1 VVLTCSLSGVA
12 GGAAPREGVLPII
25 VSSII
30 KKRRGGRTYLY
41 VATSAR
47 VGGQPRIVDQV
58 YLGAED
64 EVIARLTAA
73 PSDDPSVPET
83 EHRRFGD
90 VAAVWGM
97 LGQLDAIT
105 VIDSV
110 IDSGG
115 EDPSSR
121 GGACGGGASRGG
133 AISGGVS
140 VGTYLGLAAL
150 NRVCEPKSTR
160 AFADWWAQT
169 ALGRITRIPVAALD
183 HRRFWDAM
191 DAVTVEQLEEI
202 EAALT
207 RRMIEVFGLD
217 TQALILDMTNFATF
231 IDSGNQRAPI
241 AQRGKAKQ
249 KRYDLRIVGLGLVAT
264 RDGGIPLLSRAY
276 PGNKVDVTQFQP
288 MIEELHRRYT
298 TTLGGSGGSGAATV
312 TFDAGQNS
320 QPNFTRL
327 AELGLHFVG
336 SVPPSD
342 HPDLLARPATDR
354 QVVPAYAEENLTAF
368 ETTAMVLGQ
377 RRRVILTHSP
387 GLHTAQQGGFAQTL
401 RKATAAL
408 TELAD
413 RLARGRTR
421 RPPAK
426 VQAEIDT
433 ICAPRWVARVIATEL
448 TGDTPATLRLAWRI
462 DQNAHAALEEEI
474 FGKRILVTDH
484 DHWPLDQVIDAYR
497 SQEHLEAAFRQA
509 KDPHVV
515 SFAPIRHFTDHKIR
529 VHLFTCV
536 LALAIAH
543 LMRREA
549 TRAGLPMSVPALL
562 AELED
567 IGETVLLYQGERG
580 RPRARHTITRT
591 TPIQQRLYTIFDL
604 ARYAPPR

>member
-1 VVLTCSLSGVA
+1 M
-12 GGAAPREGVLPII
+12 
-25 VSSII
+25 SSII

-41 VATSAR
+41 AATSAR
-47 VGGQPRIVDQV
+47 VEGRPRIVEQV

-73 PSDDPSVPET
+73 RSDDPSLPET

-97 LGQLDAIT
+97 LGRLDAIA

-110 IDSGG
+110 LV
-115 EDPSSR
+115 R
-121 GGACGGGASRGG
+121 GGAV
-133 AISGGVS
+133 SGGVS

-150 NRVCEPKSTR
+150 NRVCEPKSKR
-160 AFADWWAQT
+160 AFADWWTQT
-169 ALGRITRIPVAALD
+169 ALGRITRIRVGALD

-191 DAVTVEQLEEI
+191 DAVTVEQLEQI

-276 PGNKVDVTQFQP
+276 PGNKVDVTQFNP
-288 MIEELHRRYT
+288 MIEELARRYT
-298 TTLGGSGGSGAATV
+298 AMLGGPGEATV

-342 HPDLLARPATDR
+342 HPDLLARPTTDR
-354 QVVPAYAEENLTAF
+354 QVVPAYADERLSAF

-387 GLHTAQQGGFAQTL
+387 GLHTAQQAGFAQTL

-408 TELAD
+408 TELAA

-484 DHWPLDQVIDAYR
+484 NDWPLEQVIDAYR
-497 SQEHLEAAFRQA
+497 SQEYLEAGFRQA

-562 AELED
+562 AELEASA
-567 IGETVLLYQGERG
+567 
-580 RPRARHTITRT
+580 RPSCSTRANAAAPGPATRS
-591 TPIQQRLYTIFDL
+591 PG
-604 ARYAPPR
+604 

>member
-1 VVLTCSLSGVA
+1 MSHD
-12 GGAAPREGVLPII
+12 GVLPTI

-41 VATSAR
+41 AATSAR
-47 VGGQPRIVDQV
+47 VGGRPRIVEQV

-83 EHRRFGD
+83 EHRRFGN

-97 LGQLDAIT
+97 LGRLDAIT

-110 IDSGG
+110 IVSGVG
-115 EDPSSR
+115 NPSSR
-121 GGACGGGASRGG
+121 GGV
-133 AISGGVS
+133 ISGGVS

-150 NRVCEPKSTR
+150 NRVCEPKSKR

-169 ALGRITRIPVAALD
+169 ALGRITRIPVGALD

-202 EAALT
+202 EAALC
-207 RRMIEVFGLD
+207 RRMTEVFGLD
-217 TQALILDMTNFATF
+217 THALILDMTNFATF

-276 PGNKVDVTQFQP
+276 PGNQVDVTQFQP
-288 MIEELHRRYT
+288 MIEELARRHT
-298 TTLGGSGGSGAATV
+298 TALGGPGGVTV

-320 QPNFTRL
+320 QPNFARL

-342 HPDLLARPATDR
+342 HPGLLARPATDR

-368 ETTAMVLGQ
+368 ETTAVVLGQ
-377 RRRVILTHSP
+377 QRRVVLTHSP
-387 GLHTAQQGGFAQTL
+387 SLHAAQQAGFAQTL
-401 RKATAAL
+401 RKATTAL
-408 TELAD
+408 TELAA
-413 RLARGRTR
+413 RLARSRTR

-433 ICAPRWVARVIATEL
+433 ICAPRWVARVITTEL

-462 DQNAHAALEEEI
+462 DPTAQAGLEEEI

-484 DHWPLDQVIDAYR
+484 DDWPLDQVIDAYQ
-497 SQEHLEAAFRQA
+497 SQEYLKAGFRQA

-549 TRAGLPMSVPALL
+549 TRAGLPLSVSALL
-562 AELED
+562 AELEG
-567 IGETVLLYQGERG
+567 IGETVLLYPGQRG
-580 RPRARHTITRT
+580 RPRARHTITRM
-591 TPIQQRLYTIFDL
+591 TPTQQRLYTIFDL
-604 ARYAPPR
+604 ARYAPHR

>member
-1 VVLTCSLSGVA
+1 
-12 GGAAPREGVLPII
+12 
-25 VSSII
+25 
-30 KKRRGGRTYLY
+30 
-41 VATSAR
+41 
-47 VGGQPRIVDQV
+47 
-58 YLGAED
+58 
-64 EVIARLTAA
+64 
-73 PSDDPSVPET
+73 
-83 EHRRFGD
+83 
-90 VAAVWGM
+90 
-97 LGQLDAIT
+97 
-105 VIDSV
+105 
-110 IDSGG
+110 
-115 EDPSSR
+115 
-121 GGACGGGASRGG
+121 
-133 AISGGVS
+133 
-140 VGTYLGLAAL
+140 
-150 NRVCEPKSTR
+150 
-160 AFADWWAQT
+160 
-169 ALGRITRIPVAALD
+169 
-183 HRRFWDAM
+183 M

-288 MIEELHRRYT
+288 MIEELARRYT
-298 TTLGGSGGSGAATV
+298 AMLGGAGREGGEATV

-342 HPDLLARPATDR
+342 HPDLLARPTTDR
-354 QVVPAYAEENLTAF
+354 QVVPAYADERLSAF

-387 GLHTAQQGGFAQTL
+387 GLHTAQQAGFAQTL

-408 TELAD
+408 TELAA

-484 DHWPLDQVIDAYR
+484 NDWPLDQVIDAYR
-497 SQEHLEAAFRQA
+497 SQEYLEAGFRQA

-562 AELED
+562 AELEG

-580 RPRARHTITRT
+580 RPRARHTITRM
-591 TPIQQRLYTIFDL
+591 TPTQQHLYTTFDL
-604 ARYAPPR
+604 AQYAPHR

>member
-1 VVLTCSLSGVA
+1 
-12 GGAAPREGVLPII
+12 

-41 VATSAR
+41 AATSAR
-47 VGGQPRIVDQV
+47 VGGRPRIVEQV

-83 EHRRFGD
+83 EHRRFGN

-97 LGQLDAIT
+97 LGRLDAIT

-110 IDSGG
+110 IVSGVG
-115 EDPSSR
+115 NPSSR
-121 GGACGGGASRGG
+121 GGV
-133 AISGGVS
+133 ISGGVS

-150 NRVCEPKSTR
+150 NRVCEPKSKR

-169 ALGRITRIPVAALD
+169 ALGRITRIPVGALD

-202 EAALT
+202 EAALC
-207 RRMIEVFGLD
+207 RRMTEVFGLD
-217 TQALILDMTNFATF
+217 THALILDMTNFATF

-276 PGNKVDVTQFQP
+276 PGNQVDVTQFQP

-298 TTLGGSGGSGAATV
+298 TALGGPGGVTV

-342 HPDLLARPATDR
+342 HPGLLARPATDR

-368 ETTAMVLGQ
+368 ETTAVVLGQ
-377 RRRVILTHSP
+377 QRRVVLTHSP
-387 GLHTAQQGGFAQTL
+387 SLHAAQQAGFAQTL
-401 RKATAAL
+401 RKATTAL
-408 TELAD
+408 TELAA
-413 RLARGRTR
+413 RLARSRTR

-433 ICAPRWVARVIATEL
+433 ICAPRWVARVITTEL

-462 DQNAHAALEEEI
+462 DPTAQAGLEEEI

-484 DHWPLDQVIDAYR
+484 DDWPLDQVIDAYR
-497 SQEHLEAAFRQA
+497 SQEYLEAGFRQA

-549 TRAGLPMSVPALL
+549 TRAGLPLSVSALL
-562 AELED
+562 AELEG
-567 IGETVLLYQGERG
+567 IGETVLLYPGQRG
-580 RPRARHTITRT
+580 RPRARHTITRM
-591 TPIQQRLYTIFDL
+591 TPTQQRLYTIFDL
-604 ARYAPPR
+604 ARYAPHR

>member
-1 VVLTCSLSGVA
+1 ML
-12 GGAAPREGVLPII
+12 
-25 VSSII
+25 
-30 KKRRGGRTYLY
+30 
-41 VATSAR
+41 AR
-47 VGGQPRIVDQV
+47 
-58 YLGAED
+58 
-64 EVIARLTAA
+64 
-73 PSDDPSVPET
+73 
-83 EHRRFGD
+83 
-90 VAAVWGM
+90 
-97 LGQLDAIT
+97 LDAINM
-105 VIDSV
+105 IDSV
-110 IDSGG
+110 V
-115 EDPSSR
+115 
-121 GGACGGGASRGG
+121 GAPVRS
-133 AISGGVS
+133 GVS

-150 NRVCEPKSTR
+150 NRVCDPKSKR
-160 AFADWWAQT
+160 AFADWWSGT
-169 ALGRITRIPVAALD
+169 ALGRITRIRAGALD

-191 DAVTVEQLEEI
+191 DAVTVQQLDEI

-207 RRMIEVFGLD
+207 KRMIEVFGLD
-217 TQALILDMTNFATF
+217 THALILDMTNFATF

-298 TTLGGSGGSGAATV
+298 TALGGPGGPGGPGAATV

-342 HPDLLARPATDR
+342 HPDLLARPTADR
-354 QVVPAYAEENLTAF
+354 QVVPAYTDERLSAF

-408 TELAD
+408 TELAA

-462 DQNAHAALEEEI
+462 DQNAQAALEEEI

-484 DHWPLDQVIDAYR
+484 NDWPLEQVIDAYR
-497 SQEHLEAAFRQA
+497 SQEYLEAGFRQA

-562 AELED
+562 AELEG

-580 RPRARHTITRT
+580 RPRARHTITRM
-591 TPIQQRLYTIFDL
+591 TPIQQRLYQLFDL
-604 ARYAPPR
+604 ARYAPHR

>member
-1 VVLTCSLSGVA
+1 M
-12 GGAAPREGVLPII
+12 
-25 VSSII
+25 SSII

-41 VATSAR
+41 AATSAR

-73 PSDDPSVPET
+73 PSDDPSLPDT

-97 LGQLDAIT
+97 LRRLDAIT

-110 IDSGG
+110 IDSGV

-121 GGACGGGASRGG
+121 GAASRGG
-133 AISGGVS
+133 SISGGVS

-150 NRVCEPKSTR
+150 NRVCEPKSKR

-169 ALGRITRIPVAALD
+169 ALGRITRIPVGALD

-191 DAVTVEQLEEI
+191 DAVSVEQLEEI

-288 MIEELHRRYT
+288 MIEELTRRYT
-298 TTLGGSGGSGAATV
+298 TALGGPDGSGAATV

-342 HPDLLARPATDR
+342 HPGLLARPTTDR
-354 QVVPAYAEENLTAF
+354 QVVPAYADEQLTAF
-368 ETTAMVLGQ
+368 ETTALVLGQ
-377 RRRVILTHSP
+377 QRRVILTHSP

-408 TELAD
+408 SELAA

-462 DQNAHAALEEEI
+462 DQNAQAGLEEEI

-484 DHWPLDQVIDAYR
+484 DDWPLAQVIDAYR
-497 SQEHLEAAFRQA
+497 SQEYLEAGFRQA

-562 AELED
+562 AELEG

-580 RPRARHTITRT
+580 RPRARHTITRM

-604 ARYAPPR
+604 ARYAPHR

>member
-1 VVLTCSLSGVA
+1 M
-12 GGAAPREGVLPII
+12 E
-25 VSSII
+25 
-30 KKRRGGRTYLY
+30 
-41 VATSAR
+41 
-47 VGGQPRIVDQV
+47 QV

-73 PSDDPSVPET
+73 SSDDPSVPET

-97 LGQLDAIT
+97 LGRLDAIT

-110 IDSGG
+110 IDSGV
-115 EDPSSR
+115 EDTSSR
-121 GGACGGGASRGG
+121 GGASRGG
-133 AISGGVS
+133 VISGGVS

-150 NRVCEPKSTR
+150 NRVCDPRSKR
-160 AFADWWAQT
+160 AFADWWSTT
-169 ALGRITRIPVAALD
+169 ALGRVTRIPVGALD

-191 DAVTVEQLEEI
+191 DAVTVEQLEQI
-202 EAALT
+202 EAALC

-217 TQALILDMTNFATF
+217 THALILDMTNFATF

-288 MIEELHRRYT
+288 MIEELARRYT
-298 TTLGGSGGSGAATV
+298 AMLGGPGREGGAATV

-342 HPDLLARPATDR
+342 HPGLLARPTTDR
-354 QVVPAYAEENLTAF
+354 QVVPAYADERLSAF
-368 ETTAMVLGQ
+368 ETTALVLGQ

-408 TELAD
+408 TELAA

-462 DQNAHAALEEEI
+462 DQNAHAGLEEEI

-484 DHWPLDQVIDAYR
+484 NNWPLEQVIDAYR
-497 SQEHLEAAFRQA
+497 SQEYLEAGFRQA

-562 AELED
+562 AELEG

-580 RPRARHTITRT
+580 RPRARHTITRM
-591 TPIQQRLYTIFDL
+591 TPTQQHLYTTFDL
-604 ARYAPPR
+604 AQYAPHR

>member
-1 VVLTCSLSGVA
+1 M
-12 GGAAPREGVLPII
+12 
-25 VSSII
+25 SSII

-41 VATSAR
+41 AATSAR
-47 VGGQPRIVDQV
+47 VGGRPRIVEQV

-97 LGQLDAIT
+97 LGRLDAIT

-110 IDSGG
+110 IDSGVG
-115 EDPSSR
+115 NPSSR
-121 GGACGGGASRGG
+121 GGVSRGG
-133 AISGGVS
+133 VISGGVS

-150 NRVCEPKSTR
+150 NRVCDPRSKR
-160 AFADWWAQT
+160 AFADWWSTT
-169 ALGRITRIPVAALD
+169 ALGRITRIRVGALD

-202 EAALT
+202 EAALC
-207 RRMIEVFGLD
+207 RRMTEVFGLD
-217 TQALILDMTNFATF
+217 THALLLDMTNFATF

-276 PGNKVDVTQFQP
+276 PGNQVDVTQFQP
-288 MIEELHRRYT
+288 MIEELARRYT
-298 TTLGGSGGSGAATV
+298 AMLGGAGGEGGEATV

-354 QVVPAYAEENLTAF
+354 QVVPAYADERLSAF

-377 RRRVILTHSP
+377 QRRVVLTHSP
-387 GLHTAQQGGFAQTL
+387 GLHTAQQAGFAQTL

-408 TELAD
+408 TELTA

-462 DQNAHAALEEEI
+462 DENAHAALEEEI

-484 DHWPLDQVIDAYR
+484 HAWPLAQIIDAYR
-497 SQEHLEAAFRQA
+497 SQEYLEAGFRQA

-549 TRAGLPMSVPALL
+549 TRAGLPLSVPALL
-562 AELED
+562 AELEG

-580 RPRARHTITRT
+580 RPRARHTITRM
-591 TPIQQRLYTIFDL
+591 TPTQQHLYTTFDL
-604 ARYAPPR
+604 AQYAPHR

>member
-1 VVLTCSLSGVA
+1 M
-12 GGAAPREGVLPII
+12 
-25 VSSII
+25 SSII
-30 KKRRGGRTYLY
+30 KKHRGGRTYLY
-41 VATSAR
+41 AATSAR
-47 VGGQPRIVDQV
+47 VEGRPRIVEQV

-64 EVIARLTAA
+64 EVIARLTTG
-73 PSDDPSVPET
+73 SGEDPSVPDT

-97 LGQLDAIT
+97 LARLDAIT

-110 IDSGG
+110 V
-115 EDPSSR
+115 
-121 GGACGGGASRGG
+121 GAAPVR
-133 AISGGVS
+133 GGVS

-150 NRVCEPKSTR
+150 NRVCEPRSKR
-160 AFADWWAQT
+160 AFADWWART
-169 ALGRITRIPVAALD
+169 AMGRITRIPVGALD

-191 DAVTVEQLEEI
+191 DAVTVGQLEQI

-217 TQALILDMTNFATF
+217 THALILDMTNFATF

-264 RDGGIPLLSRAY
+264 RDGGVPLLSRAY
-276 PGNKVDVTQFQP
+276 PGNQVDVTQFQP
-288 MIEELHRRYT
+288 MIEELAQRYT
-298 TTLGGSGGSGAATV
+298 ATLGGPGAATL

-320 QPNFTRL
+320 LPNFTRL

-342 HPDLLARPATDR
+342 HPGLLARPAADR
-354 QVVPAYAEENLTAF
+354 HIVPAYAEENLTAF
-368 ETTAMVLGQ
+368 ETTAPVLGQ
-377 RRRVILTHSP
+377 QRRVILTHSP
-387 GLHTAQQGGFAQTL
+387 SLHTAQQAGFAQTL
-401 RKATAAL
+401 RKATTAL
-408 TELAD
+408 TELAA

-421 RPPAK
+421 RPRPK

-433 ICAPRWVARVIATEL
+433 ICAPRWVARVITTEL
-448 TGDTPATLRLAWRI
+448 TGDTPATLRLTWRI
-462 DQNAHAALEEEI
+462 DPTAQARLEEEI

-484 DHWPLDQVIDAYR
+484 DQWPQAQVIDAYR
-497 SQEHLEAAFRQA
+497 SQEHLEAGFRQA

-549 TRAGLPMSVPALL
+549 ARAGLPLSVPALL
-562 AELED
+562 AELD
-567 IGETVLLYQGERG
+567 GIGETVLLYQGERG
-580 RPRARHTITRT
+580 RPRARHTITRMT
-591 TPIQQRLYTIFDL
+591 STQQRLYKLFDL
-604 ARYAPPR
+604 GRYTPHR

>member
-1 VVLTCSLSGVA
+1 M
-12 GGAAPREGVLPII
+12 
-25 VSSII
+25 SSII

-41 VATSAR
+41 AATSAR
-47 VGGQPRIVDQV
+47 VGGRPRIVEQV

-83 EHRRFGD
+83 EHRRFGN

-97 LGQLDAIT
+97 LGRLDAIT

-110 IDSGG
+110 IVSGVG
-115 EDPSSR
+115 NPSSR
-121 GGACGGGASRGG
+121 GGV
-133 AISGGVS
+133 ISGGVS

-150 NRVCEPKSTR
+150 NRVCEPKSKR

-169 ALGRITRIPVAALD
+169 ALGRITRIPVGALD

-202 EAALT
+202 EAALC
-207 RRMIEVFGLD
+207 RRMTEVFGLD
-217 TQALILDMTNFATF
+217 THALILDMTNFATF

-276 PGNKVDVTQFQP
+276 PGNQVDVTQFQP

-298 TTLGGSGGSGAATV
+298 TALGGSGGSGGVTV

-342 HPDLLARPATDR
+342 HSGLLARPATDR
-354 QVVPAYAEENLTAF
+354 HIVPAYAEENLTAL
-368 ETTAMVLGQ
+368 ETTALVLGQ

-387 GLHTAQQGGFAQTL
+387 GLHTAQQAGFAQTL

-408 TELAD
+408 TELAA

-433 ICAPRWVARVIATEL
+433 ICAPRWVARAITTDL
-448 TGDTPATLRLAWRI
+448 TGDTPATLRLTWRI
-462 DQNAHAALEEEI
+462 DPTAQAALEEEI

-484 DHWPLDQVIDAYR
+484 DDWPLDQVIDAYR
-497 SQEHLEAAFRQA
+497 SQEYLEAGFRQA

-549 TRAGLPMSVPALL
+549 TRAGLPLSVSALL
-562 AELED
+562 AELEG
-567 IGETVLLYQGERG
+567 IGETVLLYPGQRG
-580 RPRARHTITRT
+580 RPRARHTITRM
-591 TPIQQRLYTIFDL
+591 TPTQQRLYTIFDL
-604 ARYAPPR
+604 ARYAPHR

>member
-1 VVLTCSLSGVA
+1 
-12 GGAAPREGVLPII
+12 
-25 VSSII
+25 
-30 KKRRGGRTYLY
+30 
-41 VATSAR
+41 
-47 VGGQPRIVDQV
+47 
-58 YLGAED
+58 
-64 EVIARLTAA
+64 
-73 PSDDPSVPET
+73 
-83 EHRRFGD
+83 
-90 VAAVWGM
+90 M
-97 LGQLDAIT
+97 LGRLDAIT

-110 IDSGG
+110 LDSGV
-115 EDPSSR
+115 EDPS
-121 GGACGGGASRGG
+121 SRGG

-150 NRVCEPKSTR
+150 NRVCEPKSKR
-160 AFADWWAQT
+160 AFADWWTQT
-169 ALGRITRIPVAALD
+169 ALGRITRIRVGALD

-191 DAVTVEQLEEI
+191 DAVTMEQLEEI

-288 MIEELHRRYT
+288 MIEELARRYT
-298 TTLGGSGGSGAATV
+298 AMLGGAGRERGEATV

-342 HPDLLARPATDR
+342 HPDLLARPTTDR
-354 QVVPAYAEENLTAF
+354 QVVPAYTDERLSAF

-387 GLHTAQQGGFAQTL
+387 GLHTAQQAGFAQTL

-408 TELAD
+408 TELAA

-462 DQNAHAALEEEI
+462 DQNAQAALEEEI

-484 DHWPLDQVIDAYR
+484 NNWPLEQVIDAYR
-497 SQEHLEAAFRQA
+497 SQEYLEAGFRQA

-562 AELED
+562 AELEG

-580 RPRARHTITRT
+580 RPRARHTITRM
-591 TPIQQRLYTIFDL
+591 TPTQQHLYTTFDL
-604 ARYAPPR
+604 AQYAPHR

>member
-1 VVLTCSLSGVA
+1 
-12 GGAAPREGVLPII
+12 
-25 VSSII
+25 VSSVI

-41 VATSAR
+41 AATSAR
-47 VGGQPRIVDQV
+47 VGGRPRIVEQV
-58 YLGAED
+58 YLGAEE
-64 EVIARLTAA
+64 EVIARLTAG
-73 PSDDPSVPET
+73 PGSDPSVPAT

-97 LGQLDAIT
+97 LGRLDAVT

-110 IDSGG
+110 IDSGVG
-115 EDPSSR
+115 DAAR
-121 GGACGGGASRGG
+121 G
-133 AISGGVS
+133 GGVS

-150 NRVCEPKSTR
+150 NRVCEPKSKR
-160 AFADWWAQT
+160 AFADWWVRT
-169 ALGRITRIPVAALD
+169 ALGRITRIPVGVLD

-191 DAVTVEQLEEI
+191 DAVSVEQLEEI

-217 TQALILDMTNFATF
+217 THALILDMTNFATF

-264 RDGGIPLLSRAY
+264 RDGGIPLLSHAY
-276 PGNKVDVTQFQP
+276 PGNKVDVTQFTA
-288 MIEELHRRYT
+288 MIEELTRRYT
-298 TTLGGSGGSGAATV
+298 ATLSGPGAATL

-320 QPNFTRL
+320 EPNFTRL
-327 AELGLHFVG
+327 AQLGLHFVG

-342 HPDLLARPATDR
+342 HPDLLARPAADR
-354 QVVPAYAEENLTAF
+354 HLVPAYAEENLTAF

-387 GLHTAQQGGFAQTL
+387 GLHTAQQAGFAQTL

-408 TELAD
+408 SELAA

-421 RPPAK
+421 RPHAK

-433 ICAPRWVARVIATEL
+433 ICAPRWVARVITTGL

-462 DQNAHAALEEEI
+462 DQHAQAALEEEI

-484 DHWPLDQVIDAYR
+484 DDWPLEQVIDAYR
-497 SQEHLEAAFRQA
+497 SQEYLEAGFRQA

-549 TRAGLPMSVPALL
+549 TRAGLAMSVPALL
-562 AELED
+562 GELEG

-580 RPRARHTITRT
+580 RPRARHTITRM
-591 TPIQQRLYTIFDL
+591 TPSQQRLYTIFGL
-604 ARYAPPR
+604 GRYAPHR

>member
-1 VVLTCSLSGVA
+1 
-12 GGAAPREGVLPII
+12 

-41 VATSAR
+41 AATSAR
-47 VGGQPRIVDQV
+47 VGGRPRIVEQV

-83 EHRRFGD
+83 EHRRFGN

-97 LGQLDAIT
+97 LGRLDAIT

-110 IDSGG
+110 IVSGVG
-115 EDPSSR
+115 NPSSR
-121 GGACGGGASRGG
+121 GGV
-133 AISGGVS
+133 ISGGVS

-150 NRVCEPKSTR
+150 NRVCEPKSKR

-169 ALGRITRIPVAALD
+169 ALGRITRIPVGALD

-202 EAALT
+202 EAALC
-207 RRMIEVFGLD
+207 RRMTEVFGLD
-217 TQALILDMTNFATF
+217 THALILDMTNFATF

-276 PGNKVDVTQFQP
+276 PGNQVDVTQFQP

-298 TTLGGSGGSGAATV
+298 TALGGPGGVTV

-342 HPDLLARPATDR
+342 HPGLLARPATDR

-368 ETTAMVLGQ
+368 ETTAVVLGQ
-377 RRRVILTHSP
+377 QRRVVLTHSP
-387 GLHTAQQGGFAQTL
+387 SLHAAQQAGFAQTL
-401 RKATAAL
+401 RKATTAL
-408 TELAD
+408 TELAA
-413 RLARGRTR
+413 RLARSRTR

-433 ICAPRWVARVIATEL
+433 ICAPRWVARVITTEL

-462 DQNAHAALEEEI
+462 DPTAQAALEEEI

-484 DHWPLDQVIDAYR
+484 DDWPLDQVIDAYR
-497 SQEHLEAAFRQA
+497 SQEYLEAGFRQA

-549 TRAGLPMSVPALL
+549 TRAGLPLSVSALL
-562 AELED
+562 AELEG
-567 IGETVLLYQGERG
+567 IGETVLLYPGQRG
-580 RPRARHTITRT
+580 RPRARHTITRM
-591 TPIQQRLYTIFDL
+591 TPTQQRLYTIFDL
-604 ARYAPPR
+604 ARYAPHR

>member
-1 VVLTCSLSGVA
+1 M
-12 GGAAPREGVLPII
+12 
-25 VSSII
+25 SSII

-41 VATSAR
+41 AATSAR
-47 VGGQPRIVDQV
+47 VGGRPRIVEQV

-83 EHRRFGD
+83 EHRRFGN

-97 LGQLDAIT
+97 LGRLDAIT

-110 IDSGG
+110 IVSGVG
-115 EDPSSR
+115 NPSSR
-121 GGACGGGASRGG
+121 GGV
-133 AISGGVS
+133 ISGGVS

-150 NRVCEPKSTR
+150 NRVCEPKSKR

-169 ALGRITRIPVAALD
+169 ALGRITRIPVGALD

-202 EAALT
+202 EAALC
-207 RRMIEVFGLD
+207 RRMTEVFGLD
-217 TQALILDMTNFATF
+217 THALILDMTNFATF

-276 PGNKVDVTQFQP
+276 PGNQVDVTQFQP

-298 TTLGGSGGSGAATV
+298 TALGGPGGVTV

-342 HPDLLARPATDR
+342 HPGLLARPATDR

-368 ETTAMVLGQ
+368 ETTAVVLGQ
-377 RRRVILTHSP
+377 QRRVVLTHSP
-387 GLHTAQQGGFAQTL
+387 SLHAAQQAGFAQTL
-401 RKATAAL
+401 RKATTAL
-408 TELAD
+408 TELAA
-413 RLARGRTR
+413 RLARSRTR

-462 DQNAHAALEEEI
+462 DPTAQAGLEEEI

-484 DHWPLDQVIDAYR
+484 DDWPLDQVIDAYR
-497 SQEHLEAAFRQA
+497 SQEYLEAGFRQA

-549 TRAGLPMSVPALL
+549 TRAGLPLSVSALL
-562 AELED
+562 AELEG
-567 IGETVLLYQGERG
+567 IGETVLLYPGQRG
-580 RPRARHTITRT
+580 RPRARHTITRM
-591 TPIQQRLYTIFDL
+591 TPTQQRLYTIFDL
-604 ARYAPPR
+604 ARYAPHR

>member
-1 VVLTCSLSGVA
+1 MLVVLTWGLFGAA
-12 GGAAPREGVLPII
+12 GGPVPRKCVLPII

-41 VATSAR
+41 AATSAR
-47 VGGQPRIVDQV
+47 VGGRPRIVDQV

-64 EVIARLTAA
+64 EVIARLSAG
-73 PSDDPSVPET
+73 PGGDPSLPDT

-97 LGQLDAIT
+97 LARLDAIT

-110 IDSGG
+110 IDSGVR
-115 EDPSSR
+115 DAAR
-121 GGACGGGASRGG
+121 GAA
-133 AISGGVS
+133 VS

-150 NRVCEPKSTR
+150 NRVCDPRSKR
-160 AFADWWAQT
+160 AFAQWWTGT
-169 ALGRITRIPVAALD
+169 ALGRITRIPTGALD

-191 DAVTVEQLEEI
+191 DAVTVEQLEQI

-207 RRMIEVFGLD
+207 RRMVEEFGLD
-217 TQALILDMTNFATF
+217 THALILDMTNCATF

-288 MIEELHRRYT
+288 MIEELARRYSA
-298 TTLGGSGGSGAATV
+298 TLGGPGAATV

-320 QPNFTRL
+320 QPNFARL

-342 HPDLLARPATDR
+342 HPGLLARPATDR
-354 QVVPAYAEENLTAF
+354 QVVPAYAEENLSAF
-368 ETTAMVLGQ
+368 ETTAMVLGRQ
-377 RRRVILTHSP
+377 RRVILTHSP
-387 GLHTAQQGGFAQTL
+387 GLHTAQQAGFVQTL

-408 TELAD
+408 TELAE

-462 DQNAHAALEEEI
+462 DSTAQAGLEEQI

-484 DHWPLDQVIDAYR
+484 DDWPLAQLIDAYR
-497 SQEHLEAAFRQA
+497 SQEYLEAGFRQA

-549 TRAGLPMSVPALL
+549 ARTDLALSVPALL
-562 AELED
+562 AELEG

-580 RPRARHTITRT
+580 RPRARHTITRM
-591 TPIQQRLYTIFDL
+591 TPTQQRLYQLFDL
-604 ARYAPPR
+604 DRYAPHR